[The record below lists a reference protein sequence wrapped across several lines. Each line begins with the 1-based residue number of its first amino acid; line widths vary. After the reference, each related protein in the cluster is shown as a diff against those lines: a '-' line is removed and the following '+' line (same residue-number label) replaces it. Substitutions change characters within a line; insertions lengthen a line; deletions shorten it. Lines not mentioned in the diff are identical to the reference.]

1 MWETRAIAREE
12 VSVIFGL
19 FCEYVGLCVGD
30 IGLFC
35 DRALLQR
42 HASAN
47 VRNAGNS
54 AQGSDCMTIQGVT
67 NEKVGS

>member
-12 VSVIFGL
+12 VTVLSGL
-19 FCEYVGLCVGD
+19 FCEYVGLYFGG

-42 HASAN
+42 HTLDN
-47 VRNAGNS
+47 VGDAGNS
-54 AQGSDCMTIQGVT
+54 ARGSDCETIM
-67 NEKVGS
+67 